1 MTINDI
7 AKLAKV
13 SPSTVSR
20 VLNNNGLVKEETKQ
34 RILKIVEESKFVPNA
49 FARSLSNESLINNV
63 GLIVPNIDNPFLQ
76 RWQRASVPRQMSA
89 DTIPSCSIPM
99 RM

>member
-1 MTINDI
+1 MHNQKGQQNDN
-7 AKLAKV
+7 KRYCKTCKGV
-13 SPSTVSR
+13 SFDGVR

-63 GLIVPNIDNPFLQ
+63 GLIVPNIDNPFFAAG
-76 RWQRASVPRQMSA
+76 RGRQ
-89 DTIPSCSIPM
+89 C
-99 RM
+99 RGR

>member
-34 RILKIVEESKFVPNA
+34 RIL
-49 FARSLSNESLINNV
+49 
-63 GLIVPNIDNPFLQ
+63 
-76 RWQRASVPRQMSA
+76 
-89 DTIPSCSIPM
+89 
-99 RM
+99 

>member
-20 VLNNNGLVKEETKQ
+20 VLNNNGPVKEETKK
-34 RILKIVEESKFVPNA
+34 RILQIVEESKFVPNA
-49 FARSLSNESLINNV
+49 FARSLSNENLINNV
-63 GLIVPNIDNPFLQ
+63 GLIVPNIDNPFCYACRRRQ
-76 RWQRASVPRQMSA
+76 RGSR
-89 DTIPSCSIPM
+89 
-99 RM
+99 